1 MPIINNQ
8 EAPEVPWRPGYRKW
22 DITLAE
28 HGVTSTLS
36 INTAEPGSGA
46 PLHTHEMD
54 ELIMIMD
61 GQVEVR
67 INEEVYIVQK
77 DHTLVIPPGAEHGF
91 KIVGD
96 ETAKL
101 LVFFPTLDP
110 YAPEHTHYLEGSAPS
125 STVKS

>member
-54 ELIMIMD
+54 ELIMIME

-67 INEEVYIVQK
+67 INEEVYIVEK

-110 YAPEHTHYLEGSAPS
+110 YVPEHTHYLEGSAPS